1 MQITI
6 FSKDNC
12 VHCKNAK
19 TLLAS
24 KGIAFREQK
33 LGEDFTKE
41 FLLEQFPSVR
51 TFPVIV
57 IDGFNIG
64 GFTELKEYLDREDK
78 SKGTSKFLT
87 EEN

>member
-1 MQITI
+1 MVTI
-6 FSKDNC
+6 FTKDNC
-12 VHCKNAK
+12 VYCTNAK

-24 KGIAFREQK
+24 RGVPFNEQK

-64 GFTELKEYLDREDK
+64 GFNELKEYLDREDK
-78 SKGTSKFLT
+78 NKGSAKFLT